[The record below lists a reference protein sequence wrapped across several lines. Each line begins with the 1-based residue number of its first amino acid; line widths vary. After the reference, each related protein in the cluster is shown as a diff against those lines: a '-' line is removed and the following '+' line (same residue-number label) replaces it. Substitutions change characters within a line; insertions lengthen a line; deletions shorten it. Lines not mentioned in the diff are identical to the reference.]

1 MKSLKRIKT
10 EKTFIGR
17 RLTVEKVYYDK
28 IHPMEHVIVKPV
40 SVILPVTKDNKI
52 ILVNQVRTA
61 VGDKTLYEIPAGV
74 IDESDYLGP
83 IRDEYVELQAAK
95 RAAIRELKEETG
107 YVSDVENVRY
117 MFEAYTSPGFT
128 DEKVYYFLV
137 NNLSEKEKQQL
148 DEDEDI
154 EIHEVEVLEV
164 MKMLREN
171 EFKNLSTI
179 AALQWYKG
187 QIKSNVAF

>member
-83 IRDEYVELQAAK
+83 ISDEYVELQAAK